1 MKVSTITS
9 YCAQLFGDQEALRIL
24 AAAGYDGVDYSM
36 YAFSSDHF
44 LYHCSDQ
51 EVIDYY
57 TAVKKTGDEVG
68 LSFFQFHSAFGPY
81 PKTQER
87 LEEYVDQSRRAI
99 LACQVLNC
107 PYVVIHPL
115 IPPYCLYDQGH
126 EKAKE
131 ENMAFFTRL
140 MPLLEQCHVQVGIEN
155 MFSRDPET
163 GKICP
168 TVVSRGEEMAD
179 YIDTL
184 TRIAGKELFVACLDI
199 GHGRLIQGESPER
212 MIRILEGRLRL
223 LHVQD
228 SNGVQDL
235 HTIPYLGGAVNW
247 DKVCQALKEIGYS
260 GVFNFE
266 ADTFISQLP
275 RELLSQSAAL
285 QCALGRVL
293 AGRAER

>member
-51 EVIDYY
+51 ELVDYY
-57 TAVKKTGDEVG
+57 TAVKNTGNELG
-68 LSFFQFHSAFGPY
+68 LSFFQFHGAFGPY

-87 LEEYVDQSRRAI
+87 LEEYADQSRRAV
-99 LACQVLNC
+99 LACQALDC

-115 IPPYCLYDQGH
+115 IPPYCLYHQGH

-131 ENMAFFTRL
+131 ENMTFFTRL
-140 MPLLEQCHVQVGIEN
+140 MPLLEQCHVKIGIEN

-184 TRIAGKELFVACLDI
+184 NHIAGKELFVACLDI
-199 GHGRLIQGESPER
+199 GHGRLIQGESPE
-212 MIRILEGRLRL
+212 EN
-223 LHVQD
+223 D
-228 SNGVQDL
+228 SG
-235 HTIPYLGGAVNW
+235 
-247 DKVCQALKEIGYS
+247 IGK
-260 GVFNFE
+260 
-266 ADTFISQLP
+266 
-275 RELLSQSAAL
+275 SAAAASRAGFQRSSGFAYHPL
-285 QCALGRVL
+285 SGRVCKL
-293 AGRAER
+293 G